1 MQKRSVEYWTDQIER
16 QVLRNGLC
24 SFIEEFGDGYE
35 LYISDEMNPYLVG
48 ESVVAEWDRL
58 YTSQHERDYALHL
71 YVKDRDPE
79 NITYY
84 AVLYT
89 NVETGENEYVELCMD
104 LNLRAAL
111 DRFIKV
117 YISLED

>member
-1 MQKRSVEYWTDQIER
+1 MQKRSVDYWTDQIER
-16 QVLRNGLC
+16 QVVRNGLC

-71 YVKDRDPE
+71 YVKDRDLE

-89 NVETGENEYVELCMD
+89 NVETGENEYVDLCMD

-117 YISLED
+117 YISL